1 MEDNW
6 LGKRIRRR
14 CLRRGVFLDR
24 EDNAYEFEEALR
36 KNFKKVET
44 RIVGPVFIWMA
55 EGPKFDD

>member
-1 MEDNW
+1 
-6 LGKRIRRR
+6 
-14 CLRRGVFLDR
+14 VFHNK

-44 RIVGPVFIWMA
+44 RVVGAVFIWIA